1 MYLFS
6 RSVMLAGPPAAS
18 GAHAVELCQYV
29 TKVMGRDVA
38 LWSAGFGAPL
48 GAMVYAM
55 RVEGLADLEAAA
67 APLLADPGYHERLAT
82 GQQFNGGPAHD
93 SLAQPLFGELGDASP
108 PVGSVATVTTATM
121 AGGHYGAA
129 AAWGIDIARHVSTV
143 SGVPTMFLADSFG
156 AFGSVAWIAVAP
168 DMAAA
173 DAAGAAVNGDAT
185 YLSKLD
191 EAGALFL
198 PGSGNRVLMTRVA

>member
-1 MYLFS
+1 MYLFT

-18 GAHAVELCQYV
+18 TAHAIELCHHASR
-29 TKVMGRDVA
+29 TMGRDIA

-67 APLLADPGYHERLAT
+67 APLVADAGYHERLAA
-82 GQQFNGGPAHD
+82 GQQFHGGPAQD
-93 SLAQPLFGELGDASP
+93 SLAQPLFGELGDESP

-121 AGGHYGAA
+121 AAGHYGRAV
-129 AAWGIDIARHVSTV
+129 AWSIDIAQHVSAV

-156 AFGSVAWIAVAP
+156 AFGNVAWIAVTS

-191 EAGALFL
+191 EAGDLFL